1 MRWFGANL
9 PVRRKA
15 FHLRSTSSSIRS
27 TTGRRTKSGFSRTIQ
42 SHSAHEIKRVT
53 IWYRWHPFYGQT
65 VRMLRARNKD
75 GDQCIRCELP
85 DGTTA
90 TIPAWMTDAETCAQM
105 SAGEPA
111 IGLAALVE
119 LRSFLDS
126 RLRDRPIDAGIAG
139 SQPSVGSDPQPAR
152 ESESRWEDPE

>member
-1 MRWFGANL
+1 MRS
-9 PVRRKA
+9 K
-15 FHLRSTSSSIRS
+15 
-27 TTGRRTKSGFSRTIQ
+27 
-42 SHSAHEIKRVT
+42 IKRVT

-105 SAGEPA
+105 SAGEPS
-111 IGLAALVE
+111 IGLAALAE

-126 RLRDRPIDAGIAG
+126 RLQDRPNDAGIAG
-139 SQPSVGSDPQPAR
+139 AQPSVGSDSQSPP
-152 ESESRWEDPE
+152 ESESRWEAPE